1 MNSTFSTSYDKIIN
15 VSIRVL
21 HLCAAMKPSSQ
32 RLVRTKAFAQPQI
45 LAQKLKTIYSFV
57 STPDVMHCAVVV
69 EAGSDGGS
77 ANWFAATHARRI

>member
-1 MNSTFSTSYDKIIN
+1 
-15 VSIRVL
+15 
-21 HLCAAMKPSSQ
+21 MKPSSQ

-69 EAGSDGGS
+69 EAGSVAVVRTGLPPRTRDEFERCCS
-77 ANWFAATHARRI
+77 RPQRLIAVST

>member
-1 MNSTFSTSYDKIIN
+1 
-15 VSIRVL
+15 
-21 HLCAAMKPSSQ
+21 MKPSSQ